1 MAKTRRTSIEVLLVI
16 FVGQQW
22 HEAPFFMMLIKV
34 YHQTHYAEVQN
45 I

>member
-1 MAKTRRTSIEVLLVI
+1 MIIKKA
-16 FVGQQW
+16 